1 MQRRF
6 LGKRRDNN
14 KIAAMAMMIA
24 GQATVSEVAR
34 LAGTSRQR
42 VQHWAKYG
50 IDYKGPP
57 WPKKS
62 EPAFDLDV
70 KAARNALLAKQWAAE
85 LEKLEVED
93 YEATEQ
99 EWQALKA
106 LQAPAKPQR
115 KTKAKAKAR

>member
-6 LGKRRDNN
+6 LGKHRDNN
-14 KIAAMAMMIA
+14 KVAAMAMMIA

-42 VQHWAKYG
+42 VQHWAKWG
-50 IDYKGPP
+50 DYKGPP

-70 KAARNALLAKQWAAE
+70 KAARNALLEKQWAAE
-85 LEKLEVED
+85 IEKLEAED
-93 YEATEQ
+93 REANTEQ

-106 LQAPAKPQR
+106 LQATQR
-115 KTKAKAKAR
+115 KPKPKPRRR